1 MTTQPYQAPE
11 ERKHFSEEHGGS
23 RVRWGIRQRQEGM
36 VHKVCEDA
44 EAGISVPETG
54 LR

>member
-1 MTTQPYQAPE
+1 MVISRDAERLMMSE
-11 ERKHFSEEHGGS
+11 ERGGS

-36 VHKVCEDA
+36 VHKVCEEA